1 MHGEPRA
8 ALAVHRAV
16 AAKIRERGPCAPLA
30 ASVKCGVFRQALSRF
45 LRRRRVL
52 CGLGS
57 DVSAAPELVLRRI
70 PDGPSG
76 TLTSWETRHPGPV
89 IPASAGN
96 LQDPGQDVYRLWLNE
111 KLNMFKCSFFF
122 KSSACGDQGLG
133 VMLDILHAY
142 RHLEVELQ
150 TESKLEMKHRVRNPW
165 TKEAP
170 TSDSHSHPVTPSHV
184 LLFRPDREAHE
195 PATNPRLFTASVD

>member
-1 MHGEPRA
+1 MVDHYKAIRRAYKERKPTETPKKKQKKPSVNSQMLSRTTKRLESGALPSRRGEGGPGPRRALLRA
-8 ALAVHRAV
+8 ASRSRLIYLDLASDQVQLC
-16 AAKIRERGPCAPLA
+16 IR
-30 ASVKCGVFRQALSRF
+30 
-45 LRRRRVL
+45 
-52 CGLGS
+52 
-57 DVSAAPELVLRRI
+57 
-70 PDGPSG
+70 
-76 TLTSWETRHPGPV
+76 
-89 IPASAGN
+89 
-96 LQDPGQDVYRLWLNE
+96 E

-195 PATNPRLFTASVD
+195 PATNTRLFTASVD